1 MGFPMANDE
10 YYKST
15 IDAFVERH
23 GLVQSD
29 DLSGVEPFGPDDQ
42 IDLLYRFPDG
52 RPAIGFREILPG
64 ELYGNT
70 YYHERLE
77 DVWMFEMADWPE
89 GPLSSAIRET
99 GMARARESL
108 GTVTMIVASD
118 PDNGYTVTID
128 PGQTTERYHSLEEIE
143 AKYPGP
149 IWRVFHPDEE

>member
-1 MGFPMANDE
+1 MFAGDE
-10 YYKST
+10 YYLNS
-15 IDAFVERH
+15 IEAFAQRH
-23 GLVQSD
+23 GLEKSS
-29 DLSGVEPFGPDDQ
+29 DLSGVETDAWGA

-52 RPAIGFREILPG
+52 TPALGFREILPG
-64 ELYGNT
+64 KLYGST

-77 DVWMFEMADWPE
+77 DVFMFEMAEWPE